1 MITIILQQMILLSL
15 KFRTDL
21 LQNRLDCSGRMVGI
35 SLRNADAMSSSGG
48 KLEGSCV
55 VDACRVGF
63 VVASKG
69 IFSRVD
75 DYARV
80 EEGAAEGPEEGG
92 ESAGL
97 FGGQVEGVSLASF
110 LSFIMGGGKGG
121 MERCVQ
127 VGGRRR

>member
-15 KFRTDL
+15 KFRADL

-35 SLRNADAMSSSGG
+35 SLRNADAMRSSGRQ
-48 KLEGSCV
+48 LEGSCV

-69 IFSRVD
+69 IFSRVE
-75 DYARV
+75 DYAGV
-80 EEGAAEGPEEGG
+80 EEGTAEGPEEGG

-97 FGGQVEGVSLASF
+97 FGGKWKGLVWPFCFVHCGWWEEGDGEV
-110 LSFIMGGGKGG
+110 
-121 MERCVQ
+121 CT
-127 VGGRRR
+127 GRRS

>member
-1 MITIILQQMILLSL
+1 
-15 KFRTDL
+15 
-21 LQNRLDCSGRMVGI
+21 MVGI
-35 SLRNADAMSSSGG
+35 SLRNADAMRSSGRE
-48 KLEGSCV
+48 LEGSCV

-80 EEGAAEGPEEGG
+80 EEGTAEGPEEGG

-97 FGGQVEGVSLASF
+97 FGGRWKGLVWLFSFRSLWVVGRGGWRGVY
-110 LSFIMGGGKGG
+110 
-121 MERCVQ
+121 R
-127 VGGRRR
+127 

>member
-35 SLRNADAMSSSGG
+35 SLRNADAMRSSGG
-48 KLEGSCV
+48 QLEGSCV
-55 VDACRVGF
+55 VDACRVGL

-80 EEGAAEGPEEGG
+80 EEGTAEGPEEGG

-97 FGGQVEGVSLASF
+97 FGGRWKGLVWPFFFRSLWVVGRGGWRGVY
-110 LSFIMGGGKGG
+110 
-121 MERCVQ
+121 R
-127 VGGRRR
+127 

>member
-1 MITIILQQMILLSL
+1 MITIIPQQMILLSL

-35 SLRNADAMSSSGG
+35 PLRNADAMRSSGG

-69 IFSRVD
+69 IFSRVE
-75 DYARV
+75 DYAGM
-80 EEGAAEGPEEGG
+80 EEGTAEGPEEGG

-97 FGGQVEGVSLASF
+97 FGERWKGLVWPSL
-110 LSFIMGGGKGG
+110 LFIVGGGKGG

-127 VGGRRR
+127 VEGRRR

>member
-35 SLRNADAMSSSGG
+35 SLRNADAMRSSGG

-69 IFSRVD
+69 IFSRVE

-80 EEGAAEGPEEGG
+80 EEGTAEGPEEGG

-97 FGGQVEGVSLASF
+97 FGGRWKGLVWPFCFVHCGWWEG
-110 LSFIMGGGKGG
+110 GEG
-121 MERCVQ
+121 
-127 VGGRRR
+127 